1 MEKYWRYRLVS
12 LISQMSVSCQ
22 PAVNTHVVIS
32 QRATLRTFWFVSE
45 TRGMR
50 TLYYQKSESRDMNNA
65 LQVCHSL
72 FLLQVSFIHLEK
84 WSKDFLYSPRI
95 PFSFKGLL
103 FTETARIWLW
113 RSH

>member
-12 LISQMSVSCQ
+12 LISQMSANCQ

-32 QRATLRTFWFVSE
+32 QRATLRTFWFVSA

-65 LQVCHSL
+65 LQVRHSL
-72 FLLQVSFIHLEK
+72 FLLQVSFVHLEK
-84 WSKDFLYSPRI
+84 WSKSGKVDFTPLESPF
-95 PFSFKGLL
+95 PLGGCYL
-103 FTETARIWLW
+103 
-113 RSH
+113 